1 MRHWQLGPG
10 MARRGEAVG
19 CFNQPL
25 NPITSV
31 QLLWPLGVSASSGS
45 VRLYHLPTATKLR
58 MFRFAAQVFQL
69 SMDNMQFITSHQV
82 ISDAERD
89 AAKTHFHRMGP

>member
-19 CFNQPL
+19 CFNQHG

-31 QLLWPLGVSASSGS
+31 QLLWPLGVSSSSGS
-45 VRLYHLPTATKLR
+45 VRLYHLPTATKR
-58 MFRFAAQVFQL
+58 
-69 SMDNMQFITSHQV
+69 
-82 ISDAERD
+82 
-89 AAKTHFHRMGP
+89 G